1 MTDPAKQAKS
11 ALPGLAFL
19 FALAAA
25 AAVPASAQ
33 DVAAEP
39 QRVCDALKQHGLAT
53 SPWATNDD
61 AFQGAAIRNW
71 RCLSEPLPIPG
82 AGGGGFVTAL
92 NYFAEGRL
100 RERVETIRLV
110 LNLHQPATR
119 AAGAARFAELAGAL
133 FANLGLAAPLELA
146 EALAAARPQAWR
158 PAYGDVRFEV
168 WRRPIERL
176 RLTIDLSPGRRR
188 P

>member
-1 MTDPAKQAKS
+1 MTDPGKQARS

-25 AAVPASAQ
+25 APVSAFGQ

-39 QRVCDALKQHGLAT
+39 QRICDALKPDGLPT
-53 SPWATNDD
+53 GPWATNDD
-61 AFQGAAIRNW
+61 AFQGVVIRNW
-71 RCLSEPLPIPG
+71 RCLSEPLPIAG
-82 AGGGGFVTAL
+82 AGVGGFVTAL

-110 LNLHQPATR
+110 LNVHQPATR
-119 AAGAARFAELAGAL
+119 AAGAARFAELAGAM
-133 FANLGLAAPLELA
+133 FANLGLAAPPELA
-146 EALAAARPQAWR
+146 DAVAAARAQTWR

-168 WRRPIERL
+168 WRAPIERL